1 MTRSARALPPRGWVS
16 ESEASATA
24 VIEAGQDDEPTINT
38 GVDRR
43 QLDRGHILQVLW
55 RALAAASQSW
65 PRWKEFNVVPRLMPI
80 PLAAFVITAPIHAQA
95 GAPPPPPPIDLGQ
108 TNILDAEGKPGGL
121 LEIIAFGSFADQLTD
136 GTGDDA
142 PGRNHQRIASLVMHP
157 IFVGKYSIFGAHPGF
172 ELLVPVTR
180 VENDFAM
187 GGGQRAGLGDV
198 TISPFLQWSA
208 APKAGAVSVRLALQ
222 AVAPTGSY
230 SSRRAVNTGQGAW
243 QVSPYLAVTW
253 RASDRWEVSARAIY
267 DRTGS
272 STSSSPTGEPI
283 SVRPG
288 DVFALNVSTSYAITD
303 SVRLGPGG
311 YVLQQVRESRSA
323 GEPIAGS
330 RARIFALGPVSRL
343 QIGQATLLL
352 AAFGEFAARNRP
364 QGASVNLRFQ
374 HPF

>member
-1 MTRSARALPPRGWVS
+1 MEARRSG
-16 ESEASATA
+16 
-24 VIEAGQDDEPTINT
+24 EPSIDT
-38 GVDRR
+38 GVGGRE
-43 QLDRGHILQVLW
+43 LNLGHILQVLW
-55 RALAAASQSW
+55 RTLAAAAKSW
-65 PRWKEFNVVPRLMPI
+65 PNWAELNVVPRLMPI
-80 PLAAFVITAPIHAQA
+80 PLAMFLITEPVHAQA
-95 GAPPPPPPIDLGQ
+95 GALPPLPPIDLGQ

-121 LEIIAFGSFADQLTD
+121 LEIISFGSFANQLTD
-136 GTGDDA
+136 GSGDNA

-157 IFVGKYSIFGAHPGF
+157 IFVDKSSIFGAHPGL

-187 GGGQRAGLGDV
+187 GGGRRAGFGDV

-230 SSRRAVNTGQGAW
+230 SSRRVVNTGQGAW
-243 QVSPYLAVTW
+243 QVSPYLAATW

-272 STSSSPTGEPI
+272 STSTSPAGEPI

-288 DVFALNVSTSYAITD
+288 DVFALNVSASYAITD
-303 SVRLGPGG
+303 SLRLGPGG
-311 YVLQQVRESRSA
+311 YVLQQLSPSRSA

-330 RARIFALGPVSRL
+330 RARVYALGPVSRL
-343 QIGQATLLL
+343 QVGQATLLL

-364 QGASVNLRFQ
+364 QGASLNLRFQ